1 MPSFTASVEGG
12 PSVGWRSNHQGD
24 EAEGEDRV
32 FEGGAEE
39 LPKRSLRAGIVRRE
53 EEKGHHGQT
62 AEGGPSDQNARDEAY
77 GYE

>member
-1 MPSFTASVEGG
+1 M
-12 PSVGWRSNHQGD
+12 SVGGANHQGD

-39 LPKRSLRAGIVRRE
+39 LPERSLGAGIVRRE

-62 AEGGPSDQNARDEAY
+62 AEAGPSDQDSREEA
-77 GYE
+77 